1 MFRTG
6 REIAPFSAGEKRI
19 RVQNAGIYTQALHS
33 IHCEGNEYRLVES
46 KPGLR
51 FHTEHRELLRVACES
66 QNRRDENDAR
76 ATVRPMSVRQIIDE
90 LPKLT
95 PADLLAVRRKL
106 IEISEENE
114 GVSLC
119 DAAALEGAQLLDQME
134 AGDGAR

>member
-1 MFRTG
+1 
-6 REIAPFSAGEKRI
+6 
-19 RVQNAGIYTQALHS
+19 
-33 IHCEGNEYRLVES
+33 
-46 KPGLR
+46 
-51 FHTEHRELLRVACES
+51 
-66 QNRRDENDAR
+66 
-76 ATVRPMSVRQIIDE
+76 MSVMQIIDE

-134 AGDGAR
+134 ADADRGLHAERVAGRLVLAGPQIVRQPEVEAILYGFPHRH